1 MTQPVAY
8 GIDFGTSN
16 SAISVAYPDEAVLV
30 PLGPDDADVLPSV
43 VYLDRT
49 RQRLAGHQA
58 VQQYLVAGSLRGTR
72 LMSSIKSFLAD
83 PTWLGTNAPW
93 GTDIT
98 PEELV
103 AIVIGDLKRQ
113 ADRYCGYDV
122 KRAVLGH
129 PVMFAGA
136 MGDDWHTMQKLAIAR
151 LDRAARLA
159 GFDEITFAD
168 EASASV
174 AAEYGQEG
182 ILVGLDFGGGTF
194 DVTVVR
200 MTPNGRELLATHGAA
215 IGGERFDSLLFDG
228 LLAAP
233 LGLTAEYDFN
243 GKSLQ
248 VPRQIR
254 QMGTLHGVL
263 SMVGDDRTRKIL
275 DNFRAAGG
283 GDRLRTVDEI
293 LYGGHGYNFFR
304 TVEGAKIDLSS
315 HSKADVRFVRPGID
329 VDHRITQAEFSKL
342 ISPDLDRIDGTIDK
356 TLADAGVGPS
366 DVHAVV
372 RTGGS
377 SQIPAFVDRV
387 NRRFG
392 PAKVEERD
400 ALATV
405 ALGLGLIA
413 LETFG

>member
-1 MTQPVAY
+1 MTKPIAY

-16 SAISVAYPDEAVLV
+16 SAISIAYPDEAELV
-30 PLGPDDADVLPSV
+30 PLGPDGADVLPSV
-43 VYLDRT
+43 VYLDSS

-58 VQQYLVAGSLRGTR
+58 VQQYLVAGSLGGTR
-72 LMSSIKSFLAD
+72 LMSSIKTFLAD
-83 PTWLGTNAPW
+83 PTWRGTHAPW
-93 GTDIT
+93 GSDIT

-113 ADRYCGYDV
+113 ADRHCGHDV
-122 KRAVLGH
+122 KRVVLGH

-136 MGDDWHTMQKLAIAR
+136 LGRDWQTMQHLAISR
-151 LDRAARLA
+151 LERAARIA

-174 AAEYGQEG
+174 AAEYRTDG

-200 MTPNGRELLATHGAA
+200 MTQHGRELMATHGAA

-228 LLAAP
+228 LLAEP

-243 GKSLQ
+243 GKKLQ

-283 GDRLRTVDEI
+283 GDRLRTIDEI

-304 TVEGAKIDLSS
+304 SVEGAKIELSA
-315 HSKADVRFVRPGID
+315 HDHAAVRFVRPGID
-329 VDHRITQAEFSKL
+329 VNHRISQFEFSKL
-342 ISPDLDRIDGTIDK
+342 IGPDLDRVDATIEK
-356 TLADAGVGPS
+356 ALADAGVRPG
-366 DVHAVV
+366 DVNAVV

-377 SQIPAFVDRV
+377 SQIPAFVTRV

-413 LETFG
+413 LEVYG